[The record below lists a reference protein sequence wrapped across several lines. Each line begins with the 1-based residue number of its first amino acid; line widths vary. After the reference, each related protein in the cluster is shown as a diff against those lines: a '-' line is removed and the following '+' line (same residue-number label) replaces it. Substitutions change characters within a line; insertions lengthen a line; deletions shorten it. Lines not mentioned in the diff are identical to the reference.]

1 MAATVKTFRGTLSK
15 KQTFAIGADSYRADA
30 HGCFTTDEPEVIA
43 FLAASPFW
51 EVIAFFAPSPFWEEL
66 SQVPTPEPEPETQAA
81 AKKAK
86 G

>member
-30 HGCFTTDEPEVIA
+30 HGCFTTDEPEVIT

-51 EVIAFFAPSPFWEEL
+51 EEL
-66 SQVPTPEPEPETQAA
+66 TQEPTPEPEPETQAA

>member
-1 MAATVKTFRGTLSK
+1 MATTVKTFRGTLSK

-43 FLAASPFW
+43 FLTASPFW
-51 EVIAFFAPSPFWEEL
+51 EEITQE
-66 SQVPTPEPEPETQAA
+66 PTPEPEPETQVETPAA

>member
-1 MAATVKTFRGTLSK
+1 MAATVKTFKGTLSK

-43 FLAASPFW
+43 FLTASPFW
-51 EVIAFFAPSPFWEEL
+51 EGVDIIP
-66 SQVPTPEPEPETQAA
+66 VTPLTPQLNEPEPEAETAA
-81 AKKAK
+81 AVKKAK

>member
-43 FLAASPFW
+43 FLTASPFW
-51 EVIAFFAPSPFWEEL
+51 EEITK
-66 SQVPTPEPEPETQAA
+66 SQTPEPEPEPEPEEMPQAA

>member
-1 MAATVKTFRGTLSK
+1 MATTGKTFRGTLSK

-43 FLAASPFW
+43 FLTASPFW
-51 EVIAFFAPSPFWEEL
+51 EEITQE
-66 SQVPTPEPEPETQAA
+66 PTPEPEPETQAETAAA